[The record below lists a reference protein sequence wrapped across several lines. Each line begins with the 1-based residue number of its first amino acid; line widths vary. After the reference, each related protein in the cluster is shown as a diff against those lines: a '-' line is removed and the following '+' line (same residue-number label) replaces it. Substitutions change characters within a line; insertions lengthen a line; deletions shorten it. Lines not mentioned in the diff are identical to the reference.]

1 VSPIQILRATTR
13 GAQIRAA
20 LRYLLKGAAG
30 SDRGD
35 IVGEIID
42 MVGELRAAC
51 RLDSRPCWT
60 MICPVA
66 DLYRS
71 RGVC

>member
-35 IVGEIID
+35 IVGGIID
-42 MVGELRAAC
+42 MVGEFAGGLPPGQPTV
-51 RLDSRPCWT
+51 LDDDMPS
-60 MICPVA
+60 
-66 DLYRS
+66 
-71 RGVC
+71 G